1 MPNAM
6 EIIGAVGAAAPAT
19 INLLSFILSQ
29 FRKDPEGT
37 EHRITAWEPQIR
49 ELLSDSQ
56 PLAQAVDE
64 EFALALAQVTK
75 FMATEPATTPAGGPN
90 T

>member
-29 FRKDPEGT
+29 FRKDPEGM

-75 FMATEPATTPAGGPN
+75 FVASVSAPTPTGGTN
-90 T
+90 Q

>member
-1 MPNAM
+1 MPNAV

-49 ELLSDSQ
+49 ELLSGAQ
-56 PLAQAVDE
+56 PLTQAVDE
-64 EFALALAQVTK
+64 EFAMAQALVAK
-75 FMATEPATTPAGGPN
+75 FVAESVATTTGGPN
-90 T
+90 Q